1 MRGAAL
7 KVALSA
13 LESLGYRISK
23 DPNGQNG
30 ASFLHHI
37 FMFFSRRMEQKTRKK
52 MLDLPN
58 IDVGFA
64 QHQSN
69 IISQTTQKTVCFL
82 KKTPWC
88 FFCPTKN

>member
-13 LESLGYRISK
+13 LESLGYWIST

-30 ASFLHHI
+30 ACFLHHI
-37 FMFFSRRMEQKTRKK
+37 FMFFQESKKNGTENTQK
-52 MLDLPN
+52 
-58 IDVGFA
+58 DVGFA

-69 IISQTTQKTVCFL
+69 ILSQITQKTVCFL
-82 KKTPWC
+82 NQKYLV
-88 FFCPTKN
+88 FFVPKN